1 MRAFASVLI
10 AVVAAMSPS
19 VFAQWPT
26 FTTPNIPRLA
36 DGKPNL
42 TAPTPRTAEGKP
54 DLSGIWEAGGGGGR
68 GRGGDAPPPVPADRP
83 PLATF
88 FDIGTNLP
96 DKTAPM
102 QPWAAELKKKR
113 MADGMKD
120 NPDAH
125 CLPIGHMQLHLHP
138 QPRKMLQTPGEIVI
152 IWEANYG
159 VRHIYTDGRTS
170 PTNDPQPWWY
180 GYTVGKWEGDTL
192 VATTTNLR
200 DGMWLDVNGTPLTDQ
215 GKISSAS
222 AGRTS
227 GRSKS
232 TSPSKIRRRSRN
244 RSPCGSISASWSTTS

>member
-1 MRAFASVLI
+1 
-10 AVVAAMSPS
+10 
-19 VFAQWPT
+19 
-26 FTTPNIPRLA
+26 
-36 DGKPNL
+36 
-42 TAPTPRTAEGKP
+42 
-54 DLSGIWEAGGGGGR
+54 
-68 GRGGDAPPPVPADRP
+68 
-83 PLATF
+83 
-88 FDIGTNLP
+88 
-96 DKTAPM
+96 
-102 QPWAAELKKKR
+102 
-113 MADGMKD
+113 MKD
-120 NPDAH
+120 NPDALPA
-125 CLPIGHMQLHLHP
+125 CPIGHMQLHLHP

-200 DGMWLDVNGTPLTDQ
+200 DGMWLDVNEGAPPTRGRL
-215 GKISSAS
+215 SSAS

-244 RSPCGSISASWSTTS
+244 RHRAAKSAHHGRQRADRVHLQRKRAVVGPLRQVSSVRTRVDTRRVLIILPDASQMTCSTFTHVSDVDRAVLIRSLQ